1 MKKVVFKILGIFFV
15 AIGIIGIFVPLLP
28 TTVFLLIA
36 SYFFLKV
43 SPELNTWLLQ
53 NKYLGIY
60 LRNYKEKTG
69 VPLIA
74 KISSISLLW
83 ISILYTIFF
92 LIQNVYLQIFLF
104 LIAIIVSI
112 HILSMKTFKLQSKT
126 NDI

>member
-1 MKKVVFKILGIFFV
+1 MKKVIFKILGIFFV
-15 AIGIIGIFVPLLP
+15 AIGVIGIFIPLLP

-36 SYFFLKV
+36 SYFFLKG

-60 LRNYKEKTG
+60 LRNYKEKNG

-74 KISSISLLW
+74 KISSMSLLW

-92 LIQNVYLQIFLF
+92 LIQNVYLQIFL
-104 LIAIIVSI
+104 LLVAISVSI